1 MRERKLPK
9 RLRHDL
15 RLYFETARHVREVND
30 DANLLESM
38 SPLLQGRVAFAANRE
53 WLERV
58 WYLARL
64 PDTRDT
70 TEFIAAVAKSLTV
83 RAYVAE
89 ERAPIGQLYVLRKG
103 IAVKNWRFMRAGMV
117 WGDDIIIDA
126 LHLMDHSQAVA
137 LTYIEVFVL
146 TREALD
152 VAAEAFSEAQA
163 IVDHAARRIR
173 LQRALLVYFC
183 ERMGSKPRSFIRAK
197 DAAGYHFV
205 ANQMSVEQK
214 VDALHSAFV
223 EGGELRIASRVRA
236 PGASPTEQGD
246 GNGGRPH
253 SLSAMLRMPSATFSA
268 ADSVDITRLL
278 ADATPAS
285 HGPPPFAT
293 GAHGAA
299 PAAAAKDGGGGGAA
313 GSWWGGGGS
322 SGSEKPVAETAGST
336 SSELAELKA
345 KVQSMGTTVDKLATH
360 AQLQTALLARLDLFL
375 SQQGAGSSFTRT
387 PSGPARTPAISAF
400 AA

>member
-152 VAAEAFSEAQA
+152 VAA
-163 IVDHAARRIR
+163 
-173 LQRALLVYFC
+173 
-183 ERMGSKPRSFIRAK
+183 
-197 DAAGYHFV
+197 
-205 ANQMSVEQK
+205 
-214 VDALHSAFV
+214 
-223 EGGELRIASRVRA
+223 
-236 PGASPTEQGD
+236 
-246 GNGGRPH
+246 
-253 SLSAMLRMPSATFSA
+253 
-268 ADSVDITRLL
+268 
-278 ADATPAS
+278 
-285 HGPPPFAT
+285 
-293 GAHGAA
+293 
-299 PAAAAKDGGGGGAA
+299 
-313 GSWWGGGGS
+313 
-322 SGSEKPVAETAGST
+322 
-336 SSELAELKA
+336 
-345 KVQSMGTTVDKLATH
+345 
-360 AQLQTALLARLDLFL
+360 
-375 SQQGAGSSFTRT
+375 
-387 PSGPARTPAISAF
+387 
-400 AA
+400 